1 MFCAAVL
8 CVFREAVKS
17 FGRRGLSSKMRWEHQ
32 LFGGSW
38 GCEAQGHRAYFRETL
53 DVTKCHQDVLHGNDK
68 GLLLK
73 YVATYAPKFSDSFAR
88 EWLNDEA
95 SAFSVARRVLF
106 DYQPAEPEMWLYLF
120 AQQCPPCRY
129 GGTMFPF
136 LVPWPSMEHKPQVV
150 KAYEE
155 SEWRREDMSLLEF
168 CRKTNQDGQ
177 IARWVRRKLAAT
189 DKEAMPEGEGRRQEQ
204 ELLEAF
210 ANACPMGGEKLVA
223 CDMLSIYND
232 RWFGQ
237 WLVLRKPFR
246 SMETLL
252 VPEVVEKARI

>member
-1 MFCAAVL
+1 
-8 CVFREAVKS
+8 
-17 FGRRGLSSKMRWEHQ
+17 
-32 LFGGSW
+32 
-38 GCEAQGHRAYFRETL
+38 
-53 DVTKCHQDVLHGNDK
+53 
-68 GLLLK
+68 
-73 YVATYAPKFSDSFAR
+73 
-88 EWLNDEA
+88 
-95 SAFSVARRVLF
+95 
-106 DYQPAEPEMWLYLF
+106 
-120 AQQCPPCRY
+120 
-129 GGTMFPF
+129 MFPF

-210 ANACPMGGEKLVA
+210 ANACPMRGEKLVA